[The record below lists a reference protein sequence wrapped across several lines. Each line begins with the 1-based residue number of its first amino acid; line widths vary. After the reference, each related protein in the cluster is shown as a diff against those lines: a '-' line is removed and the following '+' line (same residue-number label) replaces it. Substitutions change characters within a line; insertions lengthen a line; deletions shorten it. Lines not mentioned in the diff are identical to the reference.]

1 MAKAS
6 KKTKIIAA
14 ILASLTGFTGA
25 SVAAGIIAYD
35 AFFPRY
41 ERPDYA
47 VKAGEYCYSRVSD
60 VLEREEFYYKSKD
73 SKLKGYYYKSEQDK
87 GLVVVS
93 HGYRSGADDYIPLI
107 AYMVK
112 SGYSVFAYDCN
123 GTYDSEGDGQIG
135 MCQSLVDL
143 DYTLSYIS
151 KTEPYS
157 SKPLF
162 LIGHSWG
169 GYAVTA
175 VLEFHKE
182 VKACAGI
189 APMNN
194 GFTIMLEKGKQYAG
208 PLALVPVPIFNAY
221 QRILFKKYANSSGVK
236 GINSVNIPVVIAH
249 GVDDTVIPY
258 TEQSVISNRKE
269 ITNPNVIYY
278 DGLGVHGSHTGIWH
292 SKQSALYQMEVESR
306 LKLLRTK
313 KGRDLTYEEK
323 VEFNES
329 INHSLYSEV
338 NEELMDLIVKT
349 FDSQL

>member
-1 MAKAS
+1 MAKVS

-14 ILASLTGFTGA
+14 VLASLTGFTGA
-25 SVAAGIIAYD
+25 SVAAGVIAYD
-35 AFFPRY
+35 SFFPRY

-47 VKAGEYCYSRVSD
+47 VTAGQYCYERVSD
-60 VLEREEFYYKSKD
+60 TLKREEFFYKSKD
-73 SKLKGYYYKSEQDK
+73 SELKGYYYESEQNK

-93 HGYRSGADDYIPLI
+93 HGFHAGADDYIPLI
-107 AYMVK
+107 SYMIK
-112 SGYSVFAYDCN
+112 SGYNVFAYDVN
-123 GTYDSEGDGQIG
+123 GTYDSKGDSLIG

-143 DYTLSYIS
+143 DYTLSYIG

-157 SKPLF
+157 SQPLF

-169 GYAVTA
+169 GYAVTS
-175 VLEFHKE
+175 VLEFHKQ

-221 QRILFKKYANSSGVK
+221 QRILFSKYANSSGVK
-236 GINSVNIPVVIAH
+236 GINSVDIPVIIAH
-249 GVDDTVIPY
+249 GVDDEIISY
-258 TEQSVISNRKE
+258 TEQSVISHKKE

-278 DGLGVHGSHTGIWH
+278 DGFGVHGDHNNIWH
-292 SKQSALYQMEVESR
+292 SDRSALYQQEVASKLR
-306 LKLLRTK
+306 LLRIQ
-313 KGRDLTYEEK
+313 KGKDLTYDEK
-323 VEFNES
+323 ADFYKTVD
-329 INHSLYSEV
+329 HALYSEV
-338 NEELMDLIVKT
+338 NEELMDLIVST